1 VIEMSERYTR
11 KDAERALG
19 RLAAATGHRIAASYS
34 DVGAWELDYAACY
47 GGYMV
52 HEVGNEAH
60 GVSTPFGH
68 ERRTAREFC
77 DAVAFALYAV
87 EQAQR

>member
-1 VIEMSERYTR
+1 MSERYTR

-19 RLAAATGHRIAASYS
+19 RLAVATGHRIADSYN
-34 DVGAWELDYAACY
+34 DVGGWTLDYASCY
-47 GGYMV
+47 GGFVV
-52 HEVGNEAH
+52 HEVYNET
-60 GVSTPFGH
+60 GGISLPFGH

-77 DAVAFALYAV
+77 DAVRFALYAI